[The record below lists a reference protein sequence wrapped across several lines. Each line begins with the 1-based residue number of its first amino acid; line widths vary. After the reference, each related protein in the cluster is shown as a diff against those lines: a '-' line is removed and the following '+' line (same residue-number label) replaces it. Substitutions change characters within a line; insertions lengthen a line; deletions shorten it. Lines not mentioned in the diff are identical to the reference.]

1 MFKDR
6 LDAARQ
12 LALAL
17 KKYRGQNPLVLAIPR
32 GAVPMTA
39 WIADALNGQMDVVL
53 VRKLRAP
60 SQPEVAIGAVDETG
74 LAYLSP
80 CATTWGLDPQ
90 YVKDEIK
97 RQMKTLKSR
106 RGQYSQIRPPIPVQ
120 GRVVI
125 VVDDGLATGATMMSA
140 LKALRQHHPQRLV
153 CAIPVASPDALAN
166 IKPLADETVC
176 LSAPED
182 FMAWCWRCYKRNSL
196 RRRLSSSVTFKDVK
210 SSTCLATRVC
220 CTEASRCDNN
230 SPINGLETK
239 KAKALTRWF
248 KTAS

>member
-12 LALAL
+12 LSKAL
-17 KKYRGQNPLVLAIPR
+17 KKYEGQNPLILAIPR
-32 GAVPMTA
+32 GAVPMGA
-39 WIADALNGQMDVVL
+39 WIADVLHGQMDVVL

-80 CATTWGLDPQ
+80 FTATLGIDPQ

-97 RQMKTLKSR
+97 LQMKTLKAR
-106 RGQYSQIRPPIPVQ
+106 RRQYSQIRAPIPVQ

-140 LKALRQHHPQRLV
+140 LKAVRQHHPQRLV
-153 CAIPVASPDALAN
+153 CAIPVASPDALAK
-166 IKPLADETVC
+166 IKPLADEMVC
-176 LSAPED
+176 LHAPED
-182 FMAWCWRCYKRNSL
+182 FMAVAQFYQQFPQVDDAQVLASL
-196 RRRLSSSVTFKDVK
+196 Q
-210 SSTCLATRVC
+210 
-220 CTEASRCDNN
+220 
-230 SPINGLETK
+230 TK
-239 KAKALTRWF
+239 F
-248 KTAS
+248 TA

>member
-1 MFKDR
+1 
-6 LDAARQ
+6 
-12 LALAL
+12 
-17 KKYRGQNPLVLAIPR
+17 
-32 GAVPMTA
+32 MTA

-182 FMAWCWRCYKRNSL
+182 FMAVAQFYQEFPQIDDAQ
-196 RRRLSSSVTFKDVK
+196 V
-210 SSTCLATRVC
+210 LA
-220 CTEASRCDNN
+220 
-230 SPINGLETK
+230 LLQTK
-239 KAKALTRWF
+239 F
-248 KTAS
+248 TA